1 MSALNTSGI
10 ASLLIEKVQKIVEDG
25 IEKKDVTFSRV
36 EKSPAQSTNSLG
48 VRMPVMVEDNAS
60 EEWRSSEGA
69 DFAPSDAEVYRNL
82 SITYTRVYKTC
93 EFTADVAQLDKD
105 PDKIVGIIA
114 NSVAKGTMKLKKSL
128 NRMFFGDG
136 SGELARYSSGTGT
149 TTITFLGASGSNPF
163 GSRKLDKRARIQFYD
178 STLATA
184 RNNGQIFTVASADR
198 NAKTAVL
205 DAAPTLSAND
215 VAVFANSVS
224 ATINGL
230 DNIIANSGSIH
241 GLSRSVNPA
250 LNCSVLSAASAS
262 LSASL
267 LDQLGNQMAYKTGM
281 EKQDGMV
288 LIWSPAQRQA
298 YLNLG
303 YELKQFVSSNA
314 GHLDLSFDGITHA
327 NIPTITD
334 VDCPDDKV
342 FMVNFDQLKRFQLL
356 PVGPVKNEAGTI
368 LFQRNASSGQGH
380 ADGYNVYL
388 AGKMQI
394 GAPNPRNVG
403 SKLTNLSLSGLPTGN
418 IA

>member
-1 MSALNTSGI
+1 MAALNTSGI

-48 VRMPVMVEDNAS
+48 VRMPIMVEDNAS

-69 DFAPSDAEVYRNL
+69 DFAPTDAEVYKNL
-82 SITYTRVYKTC
+82 SITYTRVYKSC

-136 SGELARYSSGTGT
+136 SGTLGAYESGTGT
-149 TTITFLGASGSNPF
+149 TSIVFAAPF
-163 GSRKLDKRARIQFYD
+163 GARKFDKRARIQFYD

-184 RNNGQIFTVASADR
+184 RNGGQIFTIVSVAKSTR
-198 NAKTAVL
+198 TTVL
-205 DAAPTLSAND
+205 DAAPTLSAGD

-224 ATINGL
+224 ASINGL
-230 DNIIANSGSIH
+230 DNIIAASGNIH
-241 GLSRSVNPA
+241 GLSRSTYPA
-250 LNCSVLSAASAS
+250 LNATVVSASSAA

-267 LDQLGNQMAYKTGM
+267 LDQLGNTMAYKTGM
-281 EKQDGMV
+281 EKQAGMV
-288 LIWSPAQRQA
+288 LLWSPAQRQA

-303 YELKQFVSSNA
+303 YELKQFVGNNA
-314 GHLDLSFDGITHA
+314 GNLDLSFDGISHA
-327 NIPTITD
+327 NIPTVTD
-334 VDCPDDKV
+334 VDCPDNV
-342 FMVNFDQLKRFQLL
+342 IFMVNFDELKRFQLL
-356 PVGPVKNEAGTI
+356 PVGPVLNPGGGGM

-380 ADGYNVYL
+380 ADAFNVYL

-403 SKLTNLSLSGLPTGN
+403 AKLTTLSTTGLPSGN
-418 IA
+418 LA

>member
-1 MSALNTSGI
+1 MSALNTTGI
-10 ASLLIEKVQKIVEDG
+10 GSLLIEKVQKIVEDG

-48 VRMPVMVEDNAS
+48 VRMPVLVEDNAS

-69 DFAPSDAEVYRNL
+69 DFAPSDAEVYKNL
-82 SITYTRVYKTC
+82 TITYTRVYKTA

-114 NSVAKGTMKLKKSL
+114 NSVAKATMKLKKSL

-136 SGELARYSSGTGT
+136 SGTIGAYESGTGT
-149 TTITFLGASGSNPF
+149 TSIVFTAAGF
-163 GSRKLDKRARIQFYD
+163 GVRKLDKRARIQFYD
-178 STLATA
+178 STLATPA
-184 RNNGQIFTVASADR
+184 NGGQIFTVVSLDR
-198 NAKTAVL
+198 ANRTAVL
-205 DAAPTLSAND
+205 DAAPTLSAGD

-224 ATINGL
+224 ASINGL
-230 DNIIANSGSIH
+230 GNIIANSGSIH
-241 GLSRSVNPA
+241 GLSRSTYPA
-250 LNCSVLSAASAS
+250 LNNSVVSAASAA

-281 EKQDGMV
+281 EKQEGMV

-303 YELKQFVSSNA
+303 YELKQFVGGGGS
-314 GHLDLSFDGITHA
+314 LDLSFDGITHA
-327 NIPTITD
+327 GIKTVTD
-334 VDCPDDKV
+334 VDCPDATV

-356 PVGPVKNEAGTI
+356 PVGPQKVPGTDSI

-380 ADGYNVYL
+380 SDGYNVYI

-394 GAPNPRNVG
+394 GAPNPRLVG
-403 SKLTNLSLSGLPTGN
+403 SKLTTLSTTGLPSGN

>member
-36 EKSPAQSTNSLG
+36 EKGSALSTNSLG

-69 DFAPSDAEVYRNL
+69 DFAPSDAEVYKNL
-82 SITYTRVYKTC
+82 VVTYTRVYKTC
-93 EFTADVAQLDKD
+93 EFTADVATLDKD

-114 NSVAKGTMKLKKSL
+114 NSVAKGTMKLKKSF

-136 SGELARYSSGTGT
+136 SASIGFYSSGTGT
-149 TTITFLGASGSNPF
+149 TSIVLLAPYGA
-163 GSRKLDKRARIQFYD
+163 RKIDKRQRIQFYD
-178 STLATA
+178 STLATV
-184 RNNGQIFTVASADR
+184 RNGGQIFTVQSVDKANR
-198 NAKTAVL
+198 TIVL
-205 DAAPTLSAND
+205 DAAPTLSASD
-215 VAVFANSVS
+215 VVVPANSVS
-224 ATINGL
+224 AAFNGL
-230 DNIIANSGSIH
+230 DNLIGNSGSIH
-241 GLSRSVNPA
+241 GLSRSTYPA
-250 LNCSVLSAASAS
+250 LNATVLSAASAA

-267 LDQLGNQMAYKTGM
+267 LDQLGNTMAYKTGSETQEGLTM
-281 EKQDGMV
+281 
-288 LIWSPAQRQA
+288 IWSPAQRQA

-303 YELKQFVSSNA
+303 YELKQFA
-314 GHLDLSFDGITHA
+314 GNGGAGKLDLSFDGISHA
-327 NIPTITD
+327 NIPTLTD
-334 VDCPDDKV
+334 VDCDDAKV
-342 FMVNFDQLKRFQLL
+342 FMVNFNQIKRFQLE
-356 PVGPVKNEAGTI
+356 PVGPRKAPGSDSI

-394 GAPNPRNVG
+394 GSPNPRNVG
-403 SKLTNLSLSGLPTGN
+403 AKLTTLSTTGLPSGN

>member
-69 DFAPSDAEVYRNL
+69 DFAPSDAEVYKNL

-114 NSVAKGTMKLKKSL
+114 NSVAKGTMKLKKSF

-136 SGELARYSSGTGT
+136 SGVIGLYSSGTGT
-149 TTITFLGASGSNPF
+149 TSIVLAAPYGA
-163 GSRKLDKRARIQFYD
+163 RKLDKRARIQFYASD
-178 STLATA
+178 LTTA
-184 RNNGQIFTVASADR
+184 RNSGQIFTVSSVDKATR
-198 NAKTAVL
+198 TIVL
-205 DAAPTLSAND
+205 DAAPTLSAGD
-215 VAVFANSVS
+215 VVVFANSIS
-224 ATINGL
+224 ASFNGL
-230 DNIIANSGSIH
+230 DNLIAASGDIH
-241 GLSRSVNPA
+241 GLSRTTYPA
-250 LNCSVLSAASAS
+250 LNATVLSASSAA

-267 LDQLGNQMAYKTGM
+267 LDQLGNTMAYKTGL
-281 EKQDGMV
+281 EKQEGLSM
-288 LIWSPAQRQA
+288 IWSPAQRQA

-303 YELKQFVSSNA
+303 YELKQFA
-314 GHLDLSFDGITHA
+314 GAAGKLDLGFDGITHSG
-327 NIPTITD
+327 ISTILD
-334 VDCPDDKV
+334 VDCDDSKV
-342 FMVNFDQLKRFQLL
+342 FMVNFDQIKRFQLQ
-356 PVGPVKNEAGTI
+356 PVGPVKAPGSDSI

-380 ADGYNVYL
+380 ADAYNVYL

-403 SKLTNLSLSGLPTGN
+403 AKLTTLATSGLPSGN

>member
-1 MSALNTSGI
+1 MSALNTTGI
-10 ASLLIEKVQKIVEDG
+10 GSLLIEKVQKIVEDG

-48 VRMPVMVEDNAS
+48 VRMPVLVEDNSS

-69 DFAPSDAEVYRNL
+69 DFAPSDAEVYKNL
-82 SITYTRVYKTC
+82 TITYTRVYKTA

-114 NSVAKGTMKLKKSL
+114 NSVAKATMKLKKSL

-136 SGELARYSSGTGT
+136 SGVIGAYSSGTGT
-149 TTITFLGASGSNPF
+149 TSIVFATPF
-163 GSRKLDKRARIQFYD
+163 GVRKLDKRARIQFYD

-184 RNNGQIFTVASADR
+184 RNNGQIFTVASLDR
-198 NAKTAVL
+198 ANRTAVL
-205 DAAPTLSAND
+205 DAAPTLSAGD

-224 ATINGL
+224 ASINGL

-241 GLSRSVNPA
+241 GLSRTTYPA
-250 LNCSVLSAASAS
+250 LNNSVLSASSAA

-267 LDQLGNQMAYKTGM
+267 LDQLGNQMAYKTGQ
-281 EKQDGMV
+281 EKQEGMV

-303 YELKQFVSSNA
+303 YELKQFVGGNQS
-314 GHLDLSFDGITHA
+314 LDLGFDGITHSGVK
-327 NIPTITD
+327 TVMD

-342 FMVNFDQLKRFQLL
+342 FMVKFDQLKRFQLL
-356 PVGPVKNEAGTI
+356 PVGPQRNEAGTI
-368 LFQRNASSGQGH
+368 LFQRNASTGQGH
-380 ADGYNVYL
+380 ADGYNVYIV
-388 AGKMQI
+388 GKMQI
-394 GAPNPRNVG
+394 GAPNPKMVG
-403 SKLTNLSLSGLPTGN
+403 SKLTSLLTTGLPSGN
-418 IA
+418 VA

>member
-1 MSALNTSGI
+1 MSALNTTGI
-10 ASLLIEKVQKIVEDG
+10 GSLLIEKVQKIVEDG

-48 VRMPVMVEDNAS
+48 VRMPVLVEDNSS

-69 DFAPSDAEVYRNL
+69 DFAPSDAEVYKNL
-82 SITYTRVYKTC
+82 TITYTRVYKTA

-114 NSVAKGTMKLKKSL
+114 NSVAKATMKLKKSL

-136 SGELARYSSGTGT
+136 SGVIGAYSSGTGT
-149 TTITFLGASGSNPF
+149 TSIVFATPF
-163 GSRKLDKRARIQFYD
+163 GVRKLDKRARIQFYD

-184 RNNGQIFTVASADR
+184 RNNGQIFTVASLDR
-198 NAKTAVL
+198 ANRTAVL
-205 DAAPTLSAND
+205 DAAPTLSAGD

-224 ATINGL
+224 ASINGL

-241 GLSRSVNPA
+241 GLSRTTYPA
-250 LNCSVLSAASAS
+250 LNNSVLSASSAA

-267 LDQLGNQMAYKTGM
+267 LDQLGNQMAYKTGQ
-281 EKQDGMV
+281 EKQEGMV

-303 YELKQFVSSNA
+303 YELKQFVGGNQS
-314 GHLDLSFDGITHA
+314 LDLGFDGITHSGVK
-327 NIPTITD
+327 TVMD

-356 PVGPVKNEAGTI
+356 PVGPQRNEAGTI
-368 LFQRNASSGQGH
+368 LFQRNASTGQGH
-380 ADGYNVYL
+380 ADGYNVYIV
-388 AGKMQI
+388 GKMQI
-394 GAPNPRNVG
+394 GSPNPKMVG
-403 SKLTNLSLSGLPTGN
+403 SKLTSLLTTGLPSGN
-418 IA
+418 VA

>member
-1 MSALNTSGI
+1 MSALNTTGI
-10 ASLLIEKVQKIVEDG
+10 GSLLIEKVQKIVEDG

-48 VRMPVMVEDNAS
+48 VRMPVLVEDNSS
-60 EEWRSSEGA
+60 EEWRSSEGN
-69 DFAPSDAEVYRNL
+69 DFAPSDAEVYKNL
-82 SITYTRVYKTC
+82 TITYTRVYKTA

-114 NSVAKGTMKLKKSL
+114 NSVAKATMKLKKSL

-136 SGELARYSSGTGT
+136 SGAIGAYSSGTGT
-149 TTITFLGASGSNPF
+149 TSIVFATPF
-163 GSRKLDKRARIQFYD
+163 GVRKLDKRARIQFYD
-178 STLATA
+178 STLTTA
-184 RNNGQIFTVASADR
+184 RNSGQIFTVSSLDR
-198 NAKTAVL
+198 ANRTAVL
-205 DAAPTLSAND
+205 DAAPTLSAGD

-224 ATINGL
+224 ASINGL
-230 DNIIANSGSIH
+230 DNIIGNSGSIH
-241 GLSRSVNPA
+241 GLSRTTYPA
-250 LNCSVLSAASAS
+250 LNNSVLSASSAA

-267 LDQLGNQMAYKTGM
+267 LDQLGNQMAYKTGQ
-281 EKQDGMV
+281 EKQEGMV

-303 YELKQFVSSNA
+303 YELKQFVGGNQS
-314 GHLDLSFDGITHA
+314 LDLGFDGITHSGVK
-327 NIPTITD
+327 TVMD

-356 PVGPVKNEAGTI
+356 PVGPQRNEAGTI

-388 AGKMQI
+388 VGKMQI
-394 GAPNPRNVG
+394 GSANPKMVG
-403 SKLTNLSLSGLPTGN
+403 SKLTSLSTTGLPSGN

>member
-10 ASLLIEKVQKIVEDG
+10 ASLLIEKVSKIVEDG

-36 EKSPAQSTNSLG
+36 EKSPAKSTNSLG

-69 DFAPSDAEVYRNL
+69 DFAPSDAEVYKNL

-93 EFTADVAQLDKD
+93 EFTADVAELDKD

-114 NSVAKGTMKLKKSL
+114 NSVAKGTMKLKKSF

-136 SGELARYSSGTGT
+136 SGAVGFYSSGTGT
-149 TTITFLGASGSNPF
+149 TSIVLLAPYGA
-163 GSRKLDKRARIQFYD
+163 RKLDKRARIQFYD

-184 RNNGQIFTVASADR
+184 RNSGQIFTVQSIDR
-198 NAKTAVL
+198 AARTIVL
-205 DAAPTLSAND
+205 DAAPTLSAGD
-215 VAVFANSVS
+215 VVVFANSVS
-224 ATINGL
+224 AAFNGL
-230 DNIIANSGSIH
+230 DNLIGNSGTIH
-241 GLSRSVNPA
+241 GLSRSTYPA
-250 LNCSVLSAASAS
+250 LNSTVISASSAA

-267 LDQLGNQMAYKTGM
+267 LDQLGNTMAYKTGM
-281 EKQDGMV
+281 EKQEGLTM
-288 LIWSPAQRQA
+288 IWSPAQRQA

-303 YELKQFVSSNA
+303 YELKQFVGA
-314 GHLDLSFDGITHA
+314 GGKLDLSFDGVSHA
-327 NIPTITD
+327 GIRSLTD
-334 VDCPDDKV
+334 VDCDDAKV
-342 FMVNFDQLKRFQLL
+342 FMVNFDQLKRFQLR
-356 PVGPVKNEAGTI
+356 PVGPVRNEAGSI

-394 GAPNPRNVG
+394 GAPNPRLVG
-403 SKLTNLSLSGLPTGN
+403 SKLTSLATSGLPSGN

>member
-1 MSALNTSGI
+1 MSALNTTGI
-10 ASLLIEKVQKIVEDG
+10 GSLLIEKVQKIVEDG

-48 VRMPVMVEDNAS
+48 VRMPVLVEDNSS

-69 DFAPSDAEVYRNL
+69 DFAPSDAEVYKNL
-82 SITYTRVYKTC
+82 TITYTRVYKTA

-114 NSVAKGTMKLKKSL
+114 NSVAKATMKLKKSL

-136 SGELARYSSGTGT
+136 SGAIGAYSSGTGT
-149 TTITFLGASGSNPF
+149 TSIVFATPF
-163 GSRKLDKRARIQFYD
+163 GVRKLDKRARIQFYD
-178 STLATA
+178 STLTTA
-184 RNNGQIFTVASADR
+184 RNSGQIFTVSSLDR
-198 NAKTAVL
+198 ANRTAVL
-205 DAAPTLSAND
+205 DAAPTLSAGD

-224 ATINGL
+224 ASINGL
-230 DNIIANSGSIH
+230 DNIIGNSGSIH
-241 GLSRSVNPA
+241 GLSRTTYPA
-250 LNCSVLSAASAS
+250 LNNSVLSASSAA

-267 LDQLGNQMAYKTGM
+267 LDQLGNQMAYKTGQ
-281 EKQDGMV
+281 EKQEGMV

-303 YELKQFVSSNA
+303 YELKQFVGGNQS
-314 GHLDLSFDGITHA
+314 LDLGFDGITHSGVK
-327 NIPTITD
+327 TVMD

-356 PVGPVKNEAGTI
+356 PVGPQRNEAGTI

-388 AGKMQI
+388 VGKMQI
-394 GAPNPRNVG
+394 GSANPKMVG
-403 SKLTNLSLSGLPTGN
+403 SKLTSLSTTGLPSGN

>member
-1 MSALNTSGI
+1 MSALNTTGI
-10 ASLLIEKVQKIVEDG
+10 GSLLIEKVQKIVEDG

-48 VRMPVMVEDNAS
+48 VRMPVLVEDNSS
-60 EEWRSSEGA
+60 EEWRSSEGN
-69 DFAPSDAEVYRNL
+69 DFAPSDAEVYKNL
-82 SITYTRVYKTC
+82 TITYTRVYKTA

-114 NSVAKGTMKLKKSL
+114 NSVAKATMKLKKSL

-136 SGELARYSSGTGT
+136 SGAIGAYSSGTGT
-149 TTITFLGASGSNPF
+149 TSIVFATPF
-163 GSRKLDKRARIQFYD
+163 GVRKLDKRARIQFYD
-178 STLATA
+178 STLTTA
-184 RNNGQIFTVASADR
+184 RNSGQIFTVSSLDR
-198 NAKTAVL
+198 ANRTAVL
-205 DAAPTLSAND
+205 DAAPTLSAGD

-224 ATINGL
+224 ASINGL
-230 DNIIANSGSIH
+230 DNIIGNSGSIH
-241 GLSRSVNPA
+241 GLSRTTYPA
-250 LNCSVLSAASAS
+250 LNNSVLSASSAA

-267 LDQLGNQMAYKTGM
+267 LDQLGNQMAYKTGQ
-281 EKQDGMV
+281 EKQEGMV

-303 YELKQFVSSNA
+303 YELKQFVGGNQS
-314 GHLDLSFDGITHA
+314 LDLGFDGITHSGVK
-327 NIPTITD
+327 TVMD

-356 PVGPVKNEAGTI
+356 PVGPQRNEAGTI

-388 AGKMQI
+388 VGKMQI
-394 GAPNPRNVG
+394 GAPNPKMVG
-403 SKLTNLSLSGLPTGN
+403 SKLTSLSTTGLPSGN

>member
-1 MSALNTSGI
+1 MAALSTSGI
-10 ASLLIEKVQKIVEDG
+10 ASLLIEKVQRIVEDG

-48 VRMPVMVEDNAS
+48 VRMPVLVEDNAS

-69 DFAPSDAEVYRNL
+69 DFAPSDAEVYKNL

-136 SGELARYSSGTGT
+136 SGSLATYSSGTGT
-149 TTITFLGASGSNPF
+149 TSIVFLAPF
-163 GSRKLDKRARIQFYD
+163 GARKLDARARIQFYD
-178 STLATA
+178 STLATV
-184 RNNGQIFTVASADR
+184 RNSGQVFTVVSRDNSTR
-198 NAKTAVL
+198 TAVL
-205 DAAPTLSAND
+205 DAAPTLSASD

-224 ATINGL
+224 ASINGL
-230 DNIIANSGSIH
+230 GNIIANSGSIH
-241 GLSRSVNPA
+241 GLSRSTYPA
-250 LNCSVLSAASAS
+250 LNSTVVSASSAA

-267 LDQLGNQMAYKTGM
+267 LDQLNNTMAYKTGM

-303 YELKQFVSSNA
+303 YELKQFVRDSGA
-314 GHLDLSFDGITHA
+314 GAGNLDLSFDGITHA
-327 NIPTITD
+327 GIPTITD
-334 VDCPDDKV
+334 VDCPDASI
-342 FMVNFDQLKRFQLL
+342 FMVNFDALKRFQLL
-356 PVGPVKNEAGTI
+356 PVGPVKNESGTM

-380 ADGYNVYL
+380 SDGFNVYL
-388 AGKMQI
+388 AGKLQI
-394 GAPNPRNVG
+394 GAPNPRMVG
-403 SKLTNLSLSGLPTGN
+403 AKLTTLSTSGVPSGN
-418 IA
+418 IS

>member
-1 MSALNTSGI
+1 MSALNTAGI
-10 ASLLIEKVQKIVEDG
+10 GSLLIEKISKVVEDG

-48 VRMPVMVEDNAS
+48 VRMPVLVEDNAS
-60 EEWRSSEGA
+60 EEWRSTEGA
-69 DFAPSDAEVYRNL
+69 DFAPSDAEVYKNL
-82 SITYTRVYKTC
+82 SITYTRVYKTA

-114 NSVAKGTMKLKKSL
+114 NSVAKATMKIKKSL

-136 SGELARYSSGTGT
+136 SGTIGLYSSGTGT
-149 TTITFLGASGSNPF
+149 TSIVFLAPF
-163 GSRKLDKRARIQFYD
+163 GVRKLDKRARIQFYD

-184 RNNGQIFTVASADR
+184 RNGGQIFTISSLDR
-198 NAKTAVL
+198 ANRTAVL
-205 DAAPTLSAND
+205 DSAPTLSAGD

-224 ATINGL
+224 ASINGL

-241 GLSRSVNPA
+241 GLSRSTYPA
-250 LNCSVLSAASAS
+250 LNNSVLSGASAA

-267 LDQLGNQMAYKTGM
+267 LDQLNNQMAYKTGV
-281 EKQDGMV
+281 EKQENMV

-303 YELKQFVSSNA
+303 YELKQFVGA
-314 GHLDLSFDGITHA
+314 GGSLDLGFDGITHA
-327 NIPTITD
+327 GINTVTD
-334 VDCPDDKV
+334 VDCDDAKV
-342 FMVNFDQLKRFQLL
+342 FMVNFDQIKRFQLL
-356 PVGPVKNEAGTI
+356 PVGPQKAPGTDSI
-368 LFQRNASSGQGH
+368 LHQRNASSGQGH

-394 GAPNPRNVG
+394 GAPNPAQVG
-403 SKLTNLSLSGLPTGN
+403 SKLTTLSTTGLPSGN

>member
-1 MSALNTSGI
+1 MSALNTTGI
-10 ASLLIEKVQKIVEDG
+10 GSLLIEKVQKIVEDG

-48 VRMPVMVEDNAS
+48 VRMPVLVEDNSS

-69 DFAPSDAEVYRNL
+69 DFAPSDAEVYKNL
-82 SITYTRVYKTC
+82 TITYTRVYKTA

-114 NSVAKGTMKLKKSL
+114 NSVAKATMKLKKSL

-136 SGELARYSSGTGT
+136 SGAIGAYSSGTGT
-149 TTITFLGASGSNPF
+149 TSIVFATPF
-163 GSRKLDKRARIQFYD
+163 GVRKLDKRARIQFYD
-178 STLATA
+178 STLTTA
-184 RNNGQIFTVASADR
+184 RNSGQIFTVSSLDR
-198 NAKTAVL
+198 ANRTAVL
-205 DAAPTLSAND
+205 DAAPTLSAGD

-224 ATINGL
+224 ASINGL
-230 DNIIANSGSIH
+230 DNIIGNSGSIH
-241 GLSRSVNPA
+241 GLSRTTYPA
-250 LNCSVLSAASAS
+250 LNNSVLSASSAA

-267 LDQLGNQMAYKTGM
+267 LDQLGNQMAYKTGQ
-281 EKQDGMV
+281 EKQEGMV

-303 YELKQFVSSNA
+303 YELKQFVGGNQS
-314 GHLDLSFDGITHA
+314 LDLGFDGITHSGVK
-327 NIPTITD
+327 TVMD

-356 PVGPVKNEAGTI
+356 PVGPQRNEAGTI

-388 AGKMQI
+388 VGKMQI
-394 GAPNPRNVG
+394 GAPNPKMVG
-403 SKLTNLSLSGLPTGN
+403 SKLTSLSTTGLPSGN

>member
-1 MSALNTSGI
+1 MSALNTTGI

-36 EKSPAQSTNSLG
+36 EKSAAQSTNSLG

-69 DFAPSDAEVYRNL
+69 DFAPSDAEVYKNL

-114 NSVAKGTMKLKKSL
+114 NSVAKGTMALKKSF

-136 SGELARYSSGTGT
+136 TGVIGAYSSGTGT
-149 TTITFLGASGSNPF
+149 TSIVLLAPYGA
-163 GSRKLDKRARIQFYD
+163 RKIAKRARIQFYD
-178 STLATA
+178 STLVTA
-184 RNNGQIFTVASADR
+184 RNSGQIFTVASVDKSTR
-198 NAKTAVL
+198 TIVL
-205 DAAPTLSAND
+205 DAAPTLSAGD
-215 VAVFANSVS
+215 LVVFANSVNAS
-224 ATINGL
+224 FNGL
-230 DNIIANSGSIH
+230 DNLIGNSGTIH
-241 GLSRSVNPA
+241 GLSRSTYPA
-250 LNCSVLSAASAS
+250 LNATVLSASSAA

-267 LDQLGNQMAYKTGM
+267 LDQLGNTMAYKTGM
-281 EKQDGMV
+281 EKQEGLTM
-288 LIWSPAQRQA
+288 IWSPAQKQA

-303 YELKQFVSSNA
+303 YELKQFVGA
-314 GHLDLSFDGITHA
+314 GGKLDLGFDGVTHSG
-327 NIPTITD
+327 IPSIFD
-334 VDCPDDKV
+334 VDADDSKV
-342 FMVNFDQLKRFQLL
+342 YMVNFDQIKRFQLL
-356 PVGPVKNEAGTI
+356 PVGPQEKGGSI

-380 ADGYNVYL
+380 ADAFNVYL

-403 SKLTNLSLSGLPTGN
+403 AKLTTLATSGLPSGN